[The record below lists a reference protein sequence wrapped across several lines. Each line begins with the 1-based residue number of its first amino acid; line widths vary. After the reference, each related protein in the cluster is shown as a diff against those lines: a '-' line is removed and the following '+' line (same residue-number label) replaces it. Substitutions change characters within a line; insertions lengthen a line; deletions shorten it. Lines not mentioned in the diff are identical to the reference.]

1 MKHVYSLLIIALLS
15 ALQYSYAAETEPNNT
30 PAQANVLALNGSN
43 SGKINTAGDIDW
55 WSVTTTADGKLNIT
69 LTPAGKKLWIYLYD
83 NNGTTLL
90 ASHDSVALFTQ
101 SLDGLA
107 AGTYYIKVAAFTPTD
122 TASYTISNTLT
133 TITQANDAEPN
144 NNKLQALLLSN
155 TVRKTG
161 HVGYYYNTKRDTA
174 DWYKIITTVD
184 QKITLKLQPTNGQS
198 LSLTLYA
205 GNGTSVI
212 SSANGTGLVA
222 LSIDGTHKDSFF
234 VKVNANKTSCVVG
247 EPILVTY
254 ELFTRLRSQSKVA
267 KQPAINGCT
276 VYEMTTEDQLPQI
289 AKYKGKEYKSYII
302 RKIQLF
308 PLQAGDLKLDV
319 ASVDNEITLFKRNS
333 SGNMTPVTQSVTV
346 SSEPLTIH
354 VNPLPE
360 KNKPAEFNGTI
371 GNFNISAKANKIID
385 TAEDNNILEIAI
397 EGYGNFQSINCP
409 KINWP
414 KNTEHFDNTEKSDIN
429 KMAFPA
435 SGTKTF
441 FIPFIAKQSGKI
453 IIPPIEFT
461 YLDISS
467 NQYKTVRSDS
477 IMLTVAPA
485 LKKGYELNKISQDI
499 TNHKYIW
506 IVPAIALLAGI
517 SWWLRFGRKNQ
528 QLKNESIAVTEHAKE
543 EIITAPI
550 EEEKISEPIVITDAD
565 KLNELLTLETDKQ
578 FFTQAKQLAIELL
591 QKQKD
596 DLKNSGLLQIIEQ
609 CNEAL
614 YSPIAIVNKETVFT
628 SLEKLI

>member
-1 MKHVYSLLIIALLS
+1 MLKILRYSFIAAFILLVQTKSISQIQFQIKPSASEIGKEDVLQVEYKVSGALDATNFSQPDFAKWKVLS
-15 ALQYSYAAETEPNNT
+15 GPAYSSQQISVNGKTESSISYVFSLQPKSAGIFSIPAA
-30 PAQANVLALNGSN
+30 
-43 SGKINTAGDIDW
+43 
-55 WSVTTTADGKLNIT
+55 SVDVD
-69 LTPAGKKLWIYLYD
+69 GKKLSCAPVNITVK
-83 NNGTTLL
+83 NTAHVAGATAASNGLQL
-90 ASHDSVALFTQ
+90 PGGFFQEDILGEDEIDKASV
-101 SLDGLA
+101 
-107 AGTYYIKVAAFTPTD
+107 
-122 TASYTISNTLT
+122 
-133 TITQANDAEPN
+133 
-144 NNKLQALLLSN
+144 
-155 TVRKTG
+155 
-161 HVGYYYNTKRDTA
+161 
-174 DWYKIITTVD
+174 
-184 QKITLKLQPTNGQS
+184 LQPGETAAS
-198 LSLTLYA
+198 K
-205 GNGTSVI
+205 I
-212 SSANGTGLVA
+212 
-222 LSIDGTHKDSFF
+222 KDNIF

-308 PLQAGDLKLDV
+308 PLQAGDLKLDI

-528 QLKNESIAVTEHAKE
+528 QLKNESITVTEHAKE

-550 EEEKISEPIVITDAD
+550 EEEKISDPIVITDAD
-565 KLNELLTLETDKQ
+565 KLNELLTLETDKE